1 MRQLTMDLLCE
12 QDESPPVE
20 LDDKTRQVVIDLL
33 AEAMVAVVSR
43 QADDTEGGDDE
54 PNRQ

>member
-1 MRQLTMDLLCE
+1 MDLLCE